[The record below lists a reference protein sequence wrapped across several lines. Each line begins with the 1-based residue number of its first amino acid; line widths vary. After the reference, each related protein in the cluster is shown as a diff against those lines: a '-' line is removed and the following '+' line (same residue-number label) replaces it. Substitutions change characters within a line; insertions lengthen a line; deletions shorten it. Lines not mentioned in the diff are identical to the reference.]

1 MNQPTIHPAE
11 SRRISRLMVGVFG
24 LVGLGVAFAFA
35 YYFIFSRSSS
45 LDEGY
50 LMITVQ
56 GFNSGHA
63 LYDSLFTQYGPFY
76 YFYEWLLRSV
86 LAIPLTHDA
95 TRFLCIAHWLMA
107 VGILGLAG
115 WKLTRSALAGFFVAF
130 LAVAHLAPLAHE
142 PGHPQEIVAVLLALG
157 ALAATRFSRNRW
169 AVEALAV
176 IAVLLAFTKI
186 NVGVFFA
193 FAVLLAMRCHS
204 SDRFARGMWNWLL
217 LALCGALP
225 FLLVRRHLSQEW
237 CHNFALVI
245 ASTAATVLFVAQRAS
260 EQRSLSVTSYFK
272 AAAAFLI
279 PSAILLTVT
288 LFTGTSWKGLLDGLL
303 LTPLK
308 MPSVILLTIPMP
320 NVALLNAAVSLAIA
334 TLVMRRR
341 DDARVATVLP
351 ILKAI
356 FALAGAF
363 CLMGSAKA
371 QLAFLLPWVWLV
383 AVPVASVREANDHGN
398 FGRIFVALAAVWQ
411 SLQIYPVAGTQVTI
425 ATLFLVLAYGVC
437 LSDALQVMAQN
448 PRIATLR
455 RALTGTTPNFPQ
467 ALAGV
472 ALLFLF
478 ANVWCKLPDVRREH
492 ARLRPLGLPGSA
504 HVRMDDETVT
514 MYRGLAQYLATESG
528 TFVTYPGVNSLYFWA
543 DKRPPTQL
551 NSTGWGQLTHA
562 QQREILSTLAK
573 AERPRLVIVEAMMQN
588 WDSAPYDPIR
598 PLVRFVADE
607 CRPLR
612 RLGRFIV
619 FEPNPKANPTARL
632 SAIESRDQ

>member
-1 MNQPTIHPAE
+1 
-11 SRRISRLMVGVFG
+11 MVGLFG
-24 LVGLGVAFAFA
+24 LLGLGVAFAFA

-107 VGILGLAG
+107 AGILGVVA
-115 WKLTRSALAGFFVAF
+115 WKMTRSAMAGFFVAF

-157 ALAATRFSRNRW
+157 ALAATRFARNRW

-186 NVGVFFA
+186 NVGIFFA

-204 SDRFARGMWNWLL
+204 SDRFARDVWNWLL
-217 LALCGALP
+217 LGICAALP

-237 CHNFALVI
+237 CRNFALVI

-260 EQRSLSVTSYFK
+260 EQRSLSVTSYFR

-279 PSAILLTVT
+279 PSAILLSVT
-288 LFTGTSWKGLLDGLL
+288 LFTGTSWKGLLEGLL

-320 NVALLNAAVSLAIA
+320 NAALLDAVVSLAIA
-334 TLVMRRR
+334 ALVIRRR
-341 DDARVATVLP
+341 DHARVAVLLP
-351 ILKAI
+351 VLKAI
-356 FALAGAF
+356 FAITGAF
-363 CLMGSAKA
+363 CLLGNAKA

-383 AVPVASVREANDHGN
+383 TVPVANVRDASEHGS
-398 FGRIFVALAAVWQ
+398 FGRIFLALAAVWQ
-411 SLQIYPVAGTQVTI
+411 SLQVYPVAGTQVTI

-437 LSDALQVMAQN
+437 LSDALQVLAQN
-448 PRIATLR
+448 SRITAAR
-455 RALTGTTPNFPQ
+455 GALTSMTRNLAH
-467 ALAGV
+467 ALAGI
-472 ALLFLF
+472 ALLFIF
-478 ANVWCKLPDVRREH
+478 ANAWCKLPEVRREH
-492 ARLRPLGLPGSA
+492 ARLRPLDLPGSA

-514 MYRGLAQYLATESG
+514 MYRSLAQYLAAESG

-573 AERPRLVIVEAMMQN
+573 AERPRLVVVEAMMQN
-588 WDSAPYDPIR
+588 WDSAAYDPIR
-598 PLVRFVADE
+598 PLVRFVAEE

-612 RLGRFIV
+612 RMGRFIV
-619 FEPNPKANPTARL
+619 FEPNTNAISTA
-632 SAIESRDQ
+632 SR